1 MASTLES
8 ESWSYSALDLAAR
21 VLALLQERG
30 ETVAT
35 AESLTGG
42 RLAAALT
49 GVPGASKSYVGGVVA
64 YATSVK
70 QDLLGV
76 PAALVERYGVISAE
90 CALAMARGAAGVTG
104 AAWGIGTTGVAGP
117 DGQDGPPARDRA
129 RRAGRAGGLDRPR
142 PGAAGRP
149 GGDPGP
155 HLRGGTVGAR
165 GHAYPQVGHR
175 ARG

>member
-1 MASTLES
+1 MELP
-8 ESWSYSALDLAAR
+8 AR

-30 ETVAT
+30 QTLAT

-42 RLAAALT
+42 RLASALT

-76 PAALVERYGVISAE
+76 PTGLIERYGVISAE

-117 DGQDGPPARDRA
+117 DEQDGHPP
-129 RRAGRAGGLDRPR
+129 
-142 PGAAGRP
+142 
-149 GGDPGP
+149 
-155 HLRGGTVGAR
+155 GTV
-165 GHAYPQVGHR
+165 HVGLVGPGVSTALALELVGGR
-175 ARG
+175 EAIQDRTCVEALSALEGMLVPT

>member
-1 MASTLES
+1 MELP
-8 ESWSYSALDLAAR
+8 AR

-30 ETVAT
+30 QTLAT

-42 RLAAALT
+42 RLASALT

-70 QDLLGV
+70 QEVLGV
-76 PAALVERYGVISAE
+76 SPDLVERYGVISAE

-117 DGQDGPPARDRA
+117 DEQDGHPP
-129 RRAGRAGGLDRPR
+129 
-142 PGAAGRP
+142 
-149 GGDPGP
+149 
-155 HLRGGTVGAR
+155 GTV
-165 GHAYPQVGHR
+165 HVGLVGPGVSTALALELVGGR
-175 ARG
+175 EAIQDRTCVEALSALEGMLVPT

>member
-1 MASTLES
+1 MTATPG
-8 ESWSYSALDLAAR
+8 AAER

-49 GVPGASKSYVGGVVA
+49 AVPGASRSFLGGVVA

-70 QDLLGV
+70 QEVLGV
-76 PAALVERYGVISAE
+76 PAAVVERHGVISAE
-90 CALAMARGAAGVTG
+90 CALAMARGAVALTG

-117 DGQDGPPARDRA
+117 DPQEGHAPGTVHVGLVGPGVATALALELVGGRD
-129 RRAGRAGGLDRPR
+129 
-142 PGAAGRP
+142 
-149 GGDPGP
+149 GDPGA
-155 HLRGGTVGAR
+155 HL
-165 GHAYPQVGHR
+165 
-175 ARG
+175 